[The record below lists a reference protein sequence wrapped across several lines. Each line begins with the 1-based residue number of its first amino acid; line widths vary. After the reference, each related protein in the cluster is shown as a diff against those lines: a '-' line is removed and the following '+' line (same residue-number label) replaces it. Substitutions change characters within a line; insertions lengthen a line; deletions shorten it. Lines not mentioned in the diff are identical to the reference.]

1 LTPLALPIKLI
12 LPTQDLSI
20 TTNENDQIKV
30 NGGVDSST
38 QHAKTN
44 GQSVHQTTQSQTVA
58 AQQQQQ
64 HQQQQQQQN
73 SNSAQVSDAR
83 VLLEKGAGK
92 ENKHSKIYQKTPC
105 IC

>member
-1 LTPLALPIKLI
+1 M
-12 LPTQDLSI
+12 SI
-20 TTNENDQIKV
+20 TTNDHDQIKV

-38 QHAKTN
+38 PHAKTN

-64 HQQQQQQQN
+64 HQQQQQQQQN

-92 ENKHSKIYQKTPC
+92 ENIHSKIYQKTPC

>member
-1 LTPLALPIKLI
+1 MVYQHSLTPLALPIKLI

-30 NGGVDSST
+30 NGAVEST
-38 QHAKTN
+38 QHTKTN
-44 GQSVHQTTQSQTVA
+44 GGQSVHQTTQSQTVA
-58 AQQQQQ
+58 AQQQ
-64 HQQQQQQQN
+64 HQN

-92 ENKHSKIYQKTPC
+92 ENIDLKVYRKIPG
-105 IC
+105 I